1 MDVEIKFL
9 NNNLSDWENKLAV
22 QENRLNMYKNFKY
35 EILDLEVFSPKEKEV
50 LLELNT
56 LVFEFEIQVRKIQT
70 KINYY
75 KKEIESLARVV

>member
-1 MDVEIKFL
+1 MDFVIEFL
-9 NNNLSDWENKLAV
+9 NNDLSDWKNKLAV

-56 LVFEFEIQVRKIQT
+56 LVFEFEMQVKKIQT

-75 KKEIESLARVV
+75 EKEIELLSRK

>member
-1 MDVEIKFL
+1 MEIEFL
-9 NNNLSDWENKLAV
+9 NNNLSEWKNKLAV

-56 LVFEFEIQVRKIQT
+56 LVFEFEMQVKKIQI

-75 KKEIESLARVV
+75 EKEIELLSRK

>member
-1 MDVEIKFL
+1 
-9 NNNLSDWENKLAV
+9 V
-22 QENRLNMYKNFKY
+22 QENRLNMYKNFKC

-56 LVFEFEIQVRKIQT
+56 LVFEFEMQVRKIQT

-75 KKEIESLARVV
+75 EKEIELLSRK

>member
-1 MDVEIKFL
+1 MEIEFL
-9 NNNLSDWENKLAV
+9 NNDLSEWKNKLAV
-22 QENRLNMYKNFKY
+22 QENRLNMYRNFKY

-56 LVFEFEIQVRKIQT
+56 LVFEFEIQVKKIQI

-75 KKEIESLARVV
+75 EKEIELLSRK

>member
-1 MDVEIKFL
+1 MEIEFL
-9 NNNLSDWENKLAV
+9 NNDLSEWKNKLAV
-22 QENRLNMYKNFKY
+22 QENRLNMYRNFKY

-56 LVFEFEIQVRKIQT
+56 LVFEFEIQVKKIQT

-75 KKEIESLARVV
+75 EKEIELLSRK

>member
-1 MDVEIKFL
+1 MEMEIEFL
-9 NNNLSDWENKLAV
+9 NNNLSEWKNKLAV

-56 LVFEFEIQVRKIQT
+56 LVFEFEMQVKKIQI

-75 KKEIESLARVV
+75 EKEIELLSRK

>member
-1 MDVEIKFL
+1 MDVEIEFL
-9 NNNLSDWENKLAV
+9 NNDLSDWKNKLAV

-56 LVFEFEIQVRKIQT
+56 LVFEFEMQVKKIQT

-75 KKEIESLARVV
+75 EKEIELLSRK

>member
-1 MDVEIKFL
+1 MEIEFL
-9 NNNLSDWENKLAV
+9 NNNLSDWKNKLAV

-56 LVFEFEIQVRKIQT
+56 LVFEFEMQVKKIQI

-75 KKEIESLARVV
+75 EKEIELLSRK